1 MILIVTYKYDYTYYF
16 FRAIQSD
23 SLLLLLLSIEFN
35 LKRNFMLISFLVTPR
50 YSLHRKSRSHAW
62 FFSFIYPFPKQF
74 TGSLIPFKCNRWI
87 FSKVLQTTG
96 FKHIW
101 YASIYCSYYSF
112 WCSSWFICGQRE
124 FHIGSWISLT
134 WPKQPLR
141 VPSLSGMTRY
151 FTPILHISSPRPV
164 ISLQGILVHTPYNS
178 PFYLFKSIFNLFTVN
193 FCCSVEDNSQLS
205 GHHL

>member
-23 SLLLLLLSIEFN
+23 SLLLLLLSVEFN

-112 WCSSWFICGQRE
+112 WCSGWFLSCLRGWVLFTLYLLHPQPSWTFC
-124 FHIGSWISLT
+124 FSLL
-134 WPKQPLR
+134 Q
-141 VPSLSGMTRY
+141 MTRLVL
-151 FTPILHISSPRPV
+151 PGMIERWVMSS
-164 ISLQGILVHTPYNS
+164 HTN
-178 PFYLFKSIFNLFTVN
+178 TR
-193 FCCSVEDNSQLS
+193 D
-205 GHHL
+205 